1 MKRIKA
7 FFESPTSGGI
17 CLILASLVGI
27 IWANTSAGDL
37 YFHLLHT
44 YIGPLKVELWINDV
58 FMAIFFLS
66 VGLELKREMVIGQL
80 NTNAK
85 RFFPG
90 LAATCGF
97 LLPAGIYAACSHF
110 LGAPMDGWAI
120 PTATD
125 IAFALGVCT
134 LLQSRVPMSLKIFL
148 TALAVIDDL
157 MAIIVIAIF
166 YSAQISWVHL
176 AGAVVVIATLMVL
189 NKRNVYK
196 KWPYMILGVILW
208 LLVFQSGLHATLAGV
223 ILALTIPYTAET
235 KDGTRYPLVEW
246 VAMLEEAVTFL
257 IIPIFGF
264 ANAGVSFGSFHLG
277 DLLNPVVL
285 GIAGGLFIGKQ
296 VGVFSLMYVL
306 IKTKVVPMPAQA
318 NWRHMY
324 GIALLCGI
332 GFTMSLFVSM
342 LAFSD
347 PHHLDYAKIGVFLG
361 SILSAALGAIVLR
374 MGPEVPLQEGYE
386 AFDFEV

>member
-1 MKRIKA
+1 MKRIIKE
-7 FFESPTSGGI
+7 FFESPTAGGI
-17 CLILASLVGI
+17 ILILASLVGV
-27 IWANTSAGDL
+27 IWANTSVGDL
-37 YFHLLHT
+37 YFQLLHT
-44 YIGPLKVELWINDV
+44 QLGPLKVELWINDV
-58 FMAIFFLS
+58 LMALFFLS

-97 LLPAGIYAACSHF
+97 LAPAAIYFGVSHF
-110 LGAPMDGWAI
+110 LGAPIEGWAI

-134 LLQSRVPMSLKIFL
+134 LLQSKVPISLKIFL

-157 MAIIVIAIF
+157 MAIIVIALF
-166 YSAQISWVHL
+166 YSSSIAWMYL
-176 AGAVVVIATLMVL
+176 LGAIAVIAALMVL
-189 NKRNVYK
+189 NKRNIYNK
-196 KWPYMILGVILW
+196 IPYLILGIILWYMI
-208 LLVFQSGLHATLAGV
+208 FQSGLHATLAGV
-223 ILALTIPYTAET
+223 ILALTIPYQVLG
-235 KDGTRYPLVEW
+235 KDGHHYPLVEW
-246 VAMLEEAVTFL
+246 GVLLEDWVTFL

-264 ANAGVSFGSFHLG
+264 ANAGVSFGSFQMS

-296 VGVFSLMYVL
+296 VGVFTLMFTL
-306 IKTKVVPMPAQA
+306 IKLKIVQMPAQA
-318 NWRHMY
+318 TWRHMY
-324 GIALLCGI
+324 GLALLCGI

-347 PHHLDYAKIGVFLG
+347 PHSLDYAKVGVFLG
-361 SILSAALGAIVLR
+361 SILSATAGAIVL
-374 MGPEVPLQEGYE
+374 GTGEDIPELES
-386 AFDFEV
+386 